1 MYLIWSAISVTI
13 RYIQQNVPQCM
24 KYKDKQQQIDDE
36 LDLMTSKPTGCC
48 KYNSLQWYEII
59 HWVLYTVGG
68 EAAIV
73 ISILFWALLRSL
85 FNYYSF
91 MSHLVNA
98 LIAVLDIW
106 VTRLPIRLYHAVYLV
121 MFSAVYIVFT
131 GIYFVAGGGNEF
143 NNATYIYPVL
153 DYEESPDTASGIA
166 IGLALVYVPLIH
178 LFFYINYLLREGVLY
193 IIRAKCCSTFN
204 AEQKC
209 VLEEYEMKLI

>member
-13 RYIQQNVPQCM
+13 RYIQQNVPLCK

-36 LDLMTSKPTGCC
+36 LDLMTSKPKGCC

-68 EAAIV
+68 EAAFV
-73 ISILFWALLRSL
+73 ITILFWALLSPS
-85 FNYYSF
+85 FSYYS
-91 MSHLVNA
+91 MIAHLVNG

-121 MFSAVYIVFT
+121 VFCSAYTVFT
-131 GIYFVAGGGNEF
+131 GIYFVAGGGSPYNT
-143 NNATYIYPVL
+143 TYIYPVIN
-153 DYEESPDTASGIA
+153 YEENPGTASGIA
-166 IGLALVYVPLIH
+166 IGAALIYTPLIH
-178 LFFYINYLLREGVLY
+178 LFFYMNYLLREGLLY
-193 IIRAKCCSTFN
+193 VIKAKCCSTFN

-209 VLEEYEMKLI
+209 VLEDHEMKIV